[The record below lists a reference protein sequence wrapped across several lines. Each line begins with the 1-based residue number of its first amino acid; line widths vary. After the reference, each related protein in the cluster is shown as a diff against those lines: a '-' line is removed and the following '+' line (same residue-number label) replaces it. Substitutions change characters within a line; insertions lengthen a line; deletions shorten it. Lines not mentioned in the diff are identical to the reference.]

1 MHLSSRDG
9 EIFLVNIQLDL
20 VLPQG
25 RARTTKDLVN
35 TDKLDVLR
43 KAN

>member
-9 EIFLVNIQLDL
+9 EIFFGERGADL

-35 TDKLDVLR
+35 TDKLSVLR